1 MSGIIEN
8 VWAMQNELRN
18 KEGITGIDA
27 MHHVLMVLLA
37 KSFTK
42 EQCQK
47 LNIPEEYTFENMIK
61 LNKKDLFNKF
71 YNPSNSRNCIV
82 RYLRDGDV
90 FGYNKNFPFQ
100 IKKSMKF

>member
-1 MSGIIEN
+1 MSANNNIKEN

-27 MHHVLMVLLA
+27 MHHVLMILLD

-47 LNIPEEYTFENMIK
+47 LNIPEEFAFENMIQ
-61 LNKKDLFNKF
+61 LNKLKE
-71 YNPSNSRNCIV
+71 I
-82 RYLRDGDV
+82 
-90 FGYNKNFPFQ
+90 
-100 IKKSMKF
+100 